1 MLYNR
6 GLIGY
11 VCSLFLFISIGG
23 YFQSEKEARVW
34 HSLHMS
40 PCHDQVLVR

>member
-1 MLYNR
+1 M
-6 GLIGY
+6 
-11 VCSLFLFISIGG
+11 VCVFFAFVFFIGG

-34 HSLHMS
+34 YSLHMS